1 MADFNL
7 LRTRRTVDKLIHHF
21 HLDLRGLTVYTEAAS
36 GHYLYTPLLAACAG
50 ARVIAF
56 TRDSSWGSA
65 STNRDHTLQVASN
78 WGLTKALRVVV
89 CKDEQDVG
97 EADIVTNSGLLRPIN
112 AQMVS
117 WMKQTA
123 VVPLM
128 WEPWEFRAS
137 DLDLKACRQRGVAV
151 IGTNEHEP
159 PCDMRPYSG
168 LFALKMLFDMGVEAH
183 GCKLLLLGA
192 QPTLGGQIARMF
204 SLWGLD
210 VVHFGTPGDCA
221 DHGYD
226 ELTSYWRDHGNTVD
240 AVIVAE
246 HHDPV
251 LLIGT
256 GGLIEP
262 TDMFRGNPAVQVG
275 VIAGH
280 VDQASLAAAHVATFP
295 PVIQS
300 FGYMSYQA
308 GVLGPRPVLELYA
321 AGLKVGQI
329 AARARLAGLDV
340 AAATQLAV
348 NDGPGMALPADLEA

>member
-1 MADFNL
+1 MVDVNL
-7 LRTRRTVDKLIHHF
+7 LRTRRTVDKLIRHF

-50 ARVIAF
+50 ARVIAY

-65 STNRDHTLQVASN
+65 SVIRDRTLQAASD
-78 WGLTKALRVVV
+78 WGLAEALRVVV
-89 CKDEQDVG
+89 RKDEQDVG
-97 EADIVTNSGLLRPIN
+97 DADIVTNSGLLRPID

-123 VVPLM
+123 VVTLM

-137 DLDLKACRQRGVAV
+137 DLDLKACRERGVAV
-151 IGTNEHEP
+151 IGTNEHQP

-168 LFALKMLFDMGVEAH
+168 LFALKMLFDMGIEAH
-183 GCKLLLLGA
+183 GSKLLLLGA
-192 QPTLGGQIARMF
+192 QLTLGAEIARMF
-204 SLWGLD
+204 RLWGLD
-210 VVHFGTPGDCA
+210 VVHFGSPGDGA

-226 ELTSYWRDHGNTVD
+226 ELPSYWRDHGSTVD

-251 LLIGT
+251 LLIGP

-262 TDMFRGNPAVQVG
+262 TNMFRGNPAVQVG
-275 VIAGH
+275 VISGH
-280 VDQASLAAAHVATFP
+280 VDQASLAAVHIATFP
-295 PVIQS
+295 SVIQS
-300 FGYMSYQA
+300 FGHMSYQA

-340 AAATQLAV
+340 TAATQLAV
-348 NDGPGMALPADLEA
+348 EDGPGMAFPADLEA